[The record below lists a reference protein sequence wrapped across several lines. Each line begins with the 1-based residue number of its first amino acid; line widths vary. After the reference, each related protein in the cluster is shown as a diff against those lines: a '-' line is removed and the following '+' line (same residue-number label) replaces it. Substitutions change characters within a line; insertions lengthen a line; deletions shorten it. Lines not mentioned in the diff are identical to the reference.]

1 MRQPINQKK
10 LGQRSVNQ
18 TILRLD
24 SYIDAIF
31 ITHSHLVSSSSSQLV
46 SKSVADVMVI
56 SHSYGHMVIWSYG
69 QSVSQSVSKSLSP
82 FDSQP
87 ERQSVSHNQSV
98 RQADSVNQAA
108 SQSFRKSVSEQLLSS
123 QFASQLVE
131 YVCQLANTTV
141 SQ

>member
-1 MRQPINQKK
+1 
-10 LGQRSVNQ
+10 
-18 TILRLD
+18 
-24 SYIDAIF
+24 
-31 ITHSHLVSSSSSQLV
+31 
-46 SKSVADVMVI
+46 
-56 SHSYGHMVIWSYG
+56 MVIWSYG

-123 QFASQLVE
+123 QLVE
-131 YVCQLANTTV
+131 NVRQLANTTV

>member
-1 MRQPINQKK
+1 
-10 LGQRSVNQ
+10 
-18 TILRLD
+18 
-24 SYIDAIF
+24 
-31 ITHSHLVSSSSSQLV
+31 
-46 SKSVADVMVI
+46 
-56 SHSYGHMVIWSYG
+56 MVIWSYG
-69 QSVSQSVSKSLSP
+69 PSVSQSVSKSPSP

-131 YVCQLANTTV
+131 NVCQLANTTV

>member
-18 TILRLD
+18 TILIKLD
-24 SYIDAIF
+24 SYIDAIL

-56 SHSYGHMVIWSYG
+56 SHSYGHMAIWSVR
-69 QSVSQSVSKSLSP
+69 QSVSQSLSP

-131 YVCQLANTTV
+131 
-141 SQ
+141 